1 VTIYTREEVVH
12 SRFATNRILNR
23 HCVVGNFVINKKF
36 IFNDFNEYVI

>member
-23 HCVVGNFVINKKF
+23 HCIVGNFVINKKKK
-36 IFNDFNEYVI
+36 IHDFNEYVR